1 MEQLNMTPDEAFT
14 ALGEDFILQR
24 DVTSDLIKS
33 NNQLIETLENTPY
46 TQLTSEQMDKL
57 RAAHIRAEAFD
68 LDLYDAESKLQ
79 ILPEVRRMYGDWD
92 STVRAKGMPDSKKAM
107 VIKLTPDLR
116 EFILKNG
123 LPRFAKGGI
132 VDLVEKAAYA

>member
-92 STVRAKGMPDSKKAM
+92 STVRAKGMPDGKKAM